1 MENTVWQG
9 KFLRMTTETIGEI
22 TWERAYLPDGVVIFP
37 VTAEGKILVIRERR
51 AHENPPVR
59 LKPVTGMLDAGSTP
73 EENAQRELQEE
84 IGFKATTLEKF
95 WSYTTNGTVNSVTH
109 FFLAKGLV
117 PSKLTNPDGDVV
129 EEILALTPAEMD
141 KKIADDEMRWG
152 VSVMGWQRLRG
163 LLEAQ
168 KISL

>member
-73 EENAQRELQEE
+73 EDNAQRELQ
-84 IGFKATTLEKF
+84 
-95 WSYTTNGTVNSVTH
+95 
-109 FFLAKGLV
+109 
-117 PSKLTNPDGDVV
+117 
-129 EEILALTPAEMD
+129 
-141 KKIADDEMRWG
+141 
-152 VSVMGWQRLRG
+152 
-163 LLEAQ
+163 
-168 KISL
+168 